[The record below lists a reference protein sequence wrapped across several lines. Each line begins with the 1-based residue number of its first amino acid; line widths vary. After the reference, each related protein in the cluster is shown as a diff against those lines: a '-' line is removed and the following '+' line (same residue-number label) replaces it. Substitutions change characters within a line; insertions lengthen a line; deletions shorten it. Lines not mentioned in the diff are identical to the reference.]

1 MASGQQTAVENY
13 QKFLTWVSSKT
24 DNDYKQMVYR
34 GQLSRKEI
42 ATECHIGKS
51 ALTQN
56 PQIKAELTLL
66 ENELRVRGV
75 LPEKV
80 VYKETDNLPLRDIDK
95 PKNRQDSMR
104 LSRLEQE
111 ATALRA
117 ENNHLKLMLEKYSLL
132 DSAIAES
139 GRMPR

>member
-1 MASGQQTAVENY
+1 MANGQQKSEENY
-13 QKFLTWVSSKT
+13 QKFLTWMSNKT

-66 ENELRVRGV
+66 EDELRVRGV

-80 VYKETDNLPLRDIDK
+80 VHKETDNLPVRDTEK
-95 PKNRQDSMR
+95 PKNRRDSMR

-117 ENNHLKLMLEKYSLL
+117 ENNHLKLMLEKYELL
-132 DSAIAES
+132 DEAIAES